1 MKILSVLS
9 VCVLLLS
16 CSPQYHIERADK
28 HVQKALNK
36 GAVITNKVDTL
47 TQYDT
52 ITETFT
58 RNDTTF
64 ITNTVIRYITSQGKI
79 EYVTRQDKRN
89 EFKLQKQ
96 VNRLDAKN
104 ERLTTRL
111 NAKNERVVTRH
122 DTKIKRIENRSWWYL
137 WLLIGGVLGF
147 LVRRYLVK

>member
-64 ITNTVIRYITSQGKI
+64 ITNTVIRYITSQG
-79 EYVTRQDKRN
+79 EVRYVTRQDKRN